1 MNFKKFSGKLGYLGN
16 FEKIPFEH
24 PIRVYQQ
31 WIIPIFGFQHCTERF
46 YCSILPWLRRSRLV
60 KIPEGQVRSCEV
72 IQGQFSLTARNSS
85 LILAKMSSSLERI
98 EMKSFVLSMAWTFSK
113 PTFSIIFPKNY
124 MKIQRSN
131 GVMFEGRSY
140 KVSNWS
146 VEGHSRSKS

>member
-1 MNFKKFSGKLGYLGN
+1 MNFKKFSGKFGSIGN

-46 YCSILPWLRRSRLV
+46 YCSILPWWRRSRLV
-60 KIPEGQVRSCEV
+60 KIPEGHIRSCEV
-72 IQGQFSLTARNSS
+72 IQGQFRLTARNSS
-85 LILAKMSSSLERI
+85 LILAKSSSSLERI

-124 MKIQRSN
+124 INIQRSN
-131 GVMFEGRSY
+131 GVMLEGGSY
-140 KVSNWS
+140 KVNNWL
-146 VEGHSRSKS
+146 VVGHSRSKS